1 MRLSNGE
8 ILSMTD
14 DDWSE
19 IIWEI
24 GYPHI
29 PKTLSEKR
37 RVYLDY
43 LMGNVCGNQRT
54 VREEVL
60 E

>member
-1 MRLSNGE
+1 MKISNEE

-14 DDWSE
+14 EDWSE
-19 IIWEI
+19 VIREI

-29 PKTLSEKR
+29 PASLSEKR

-43 LMGNVCGNQRT
+43 LNGVRCGNKKT
-54 VREEVL
+54 VQEEVVS
-60 E
+60 

>member
-1 MRLSNGE
+1 MKISSEE

-14 DDWSE
+14 EDWSE
-19 IIWEI
+19 VIGEI
-24 GYPHI
+24 RYPQL

-43 LMGNVCGNQRT
+43 LNGVLYGNKKS